1 MTDAAARRFHI
12 DACLGRGGFGEVY
25 RARMTRQGG
34 FEVEVAL
41 KLLRADV
48 DPRGHATSRLRDEAR
63 MLGMVRHR
71 CVPHVFDLVEL
82 DGRVGLVTEY
92 VEGADLSKCLRSAP
106 RIPRRAC
113 LEVLAG
119 VADALHAA
127 YNTPVRGGGFTRIV
141 HRDLKPANVRIAR
154 DGTPKLLDFG
164 IAWTDSVTRVAMT
177 QSSALVGSPAYMAP
191 ERFDAAPP
199 TAAVDVFGLGA
210 MLYEALTGKRLFA
223 EVPFKELAAIALV
236 EARYLRALDERL
248 AELPDDA
255 APELRALLAES
266 LAFAPDTRPTTE
278 QVARRLEAL
287 AANTPGMDLKAWC
300 RDRTWAEDVGIGG
313 PWCGRTLVEGQ
324 AASAPD
330 DSTWPTPEPLL
341 NLTPD
346 VVTAE
351 SGPVELSE
359 ASLSS
364 VGSTPARRSWAARP
378 TPLLGIATPLV
389 LGLLVAA
396 LWVQAAPTTRALAPS
411 DAAVSVSVPQASSAP
426 AAITAPPTVPADIT
440 TESPTS
446 QPAPRAA
453 PSRVATSAVVL
464 PSVDT
469 LLDEDVADAPA
480 PTRVMPAH
488 APVAA
493 PPAPAPDPLAPTSA
507 DSVRRHMAGATAP
520 AIATARVSLDAANR
534 ASEVTLVGNG
544 GRFRLPAEL
553 SPGRYQ
559 VQADFGLGT
568 LQSAGSVEVYGSDVA
583 VRCAMNNC
591 AIVH

>member
-1 MTDAAARRFHI
+1 
-12 DACLGRGGFGEVY
+12 
-25 RARMTRQGG
+25 MTREGG

-82 DGRVGLVTEY
+82 DGRVALVSEY
-92 VEGADLSKCLRSAP
+92 VEGADLSKCLRAAP

-119 VADALHAA
+119 VADALDAA

-164 IAWTDSVTRVAMT
+164 IAWTDAVTRVAMT

-223 EVPFKELAAIALV
+223 EVAFKELAAIALV
-236 EARYLRALDERL
+236 EPRYVRALDERL
-248 AELPDDA
+248 AELPDDT

-266 LAFAPDTRPTTE
+266 LAFAPDARPSTE

-287 AANTPGMDLKAWC
+287 AANTPGLGLVAWC
-300 RDRTWAEDVGIGG
+300 RDRTWSEDAGVGGE
-313 PWCGRTLVEGQ
+313 WCGRTLVEGQ
-324 AASAPD
+324 PHTGEAGGE
-330 DSTWPTPEPLL
+330 TWPTPEPVLQ
-341 NLTPD
+341 LTPD
-346 VVTAE
+346 VATAE
-351 SGPVELSE
+351 TGPLELVDP
-359 ASLSS
+359 SLSA
-364 VGSTPARRSWAARP
+364 VVVAPERP
-378 TPLLGIATPLV
+378 TWATRPTGLLRVTMPLV
-389 LGLLVAA
+389 LGLLAIAAWVQVTATTPPAPSEPLAISAPSAALPPTPTPPAAQSTLASVTPAPVAQPTSMPARGDKAVGVAA
-396 LWVQAAPTTRALAPS
+396 ATVGSAARPIL
-411 DAAVSVSVPQASSAP
+411 
-426 AAITAPPTVPADIT
+426 
-440 TESPTS
+440 SPI
-446 QPAPRAA
+446 A
-453 PSRVATSAVVL
+453 VL

-469 LLDEDVADAPA
+469 LLGEEVTEAAAPA
-480 PTRVMPAH
+480 PVS
-488 APVAA
+488 APPSGA
-493 PPAPAPDPLAPTSA
+493 PPAEPITPRLEPTPAPTAPEASTTDSARRHTVGGTVATSA
-507 DSVRRHMAGATAP
+507 HV
-520 AIATARVSLDAANR
+520 VLDGANR
-534 ASEVTLVGNG
+534 ASEVTLIGNG
-544 GRFRLPAEL
+544 GRWHLPADL

-568 LQSAGSVEVYGSDVA
+568 LQSAGSVDVSGVTVA

-591 AIVH
+591 AVVR